1 MDEDHGG
8 KNKIML
14 FPADIEAK
22 NFESFYSLKL
32 QALLKD
38 LKMKG
43 KVAARWGIIAIAAGV
58 LAILFFIGNISGY
71 IETSGIIAGAFTLL
85 CIVSIYFYTTAKDWY
100 VDNFKQTV
108 IREII
113 SYLHPGILYTP
124 SKFISSKEYKTS
136 GLFMHRYDYYDGDDY
151 LQGVYKN
158 VSFHC
163 SELHTQYDR
172 TVGPMANYETTIFK
186 GLFFVADLN
195 INLWGNTYIWNRGEE
210 QTGSSIAEKHYK
222 YMPLPQV
229 YKVKSDNS
237 SFDKIF
243 SIYSTNPNE
252 AKAILNMEM
261 TDRMVRFKTQINRDI
276 VFSIVG
282 GKFYAAVS
290 FDEDLLEPSVTN
302 ADDKEQIKQFFF
314 TILLILSIINQLRLD
329 KFA

>member
-1 MDEDHGG
+1 
-8 KNKIML
+8 ML
-14 FPADIEAK
+14 LPADIEAK
-22 NFESFYSLKL
+22 DFETFYSLKL

-38 LKMKG
+38 LKKQG
-43 KVAARWGIIAIAAGV
+43 KTAGSWGVIAIVTGV
-58 LAILFFIGNISGY
+58 FAILFFIGNISGY
-71 IETSGIIAGAFTLL
+71 LQTPGIIAGAFTLL
-85 CIVSIYFYTTAKDWY
+85 CVVSIYLYTTKKDWY
-100 VDNFKQTV
+100 VDNYKEKV

-113 SYLHPGILYTP
+113 SYLHPGIFYTP
-124 SKFISSKEYKTS
+124 SKFISSKDYKAS
-136 GLFMHRYDYYDGDDY
+136 GLFRHRYDYYDGDDY

-195 INLWGNTYIWNRGEE
+195 VNFWGNTYIWKRGEE
-210 QTGSSIAEKHYK
+210 QTGVSIAEKHYR

-229 YKVKSDNS
+229 HKLKSDNTD
-237 SFDKIF
+237 FDKNF

-261 TDRMVRFKTQINRDI
+261 TDRIVKFKTQIKRDM
-276 VFSIVG
+276 VFSFVG
-282 GKFYAAVS
+282 GKFYAAIS

-314 TILLILSIINQLRLD
+314 TVLLILSIINQLHLD
-329 KFA
+329 KFV